1 MIMKERYKELL
12 GKVYDLEGLL
22 ILASGR
28 ENIPAELSERIEQK
42 IRELYES
49 TATAVP
55 AMQPPLIEEKEPEIP
70 TELVNH
76 DDEKEP
82 GTGQLAEAQVELQ
95 NSDNTEDTEASE
107 TTEASEDK
115 EASETTEE
123 EPVKEHKKGFFKN
136 TFSQRKSVLPPDTLA
151 AVKEEFSLF
160 YSLDEE
166 EEKNDEE
173 DTQDSEE
180 EKERPQPAE
189 QKPKREFKTEN
200 KGKRPVYSL
209 NDRFLYTRE
218 LFKGDASAFNE
229 AINKIPT
236 FDNYEEAE
244 SYFTES
250 LELDP
255 ERSETDKAF
264 LKMIKA
270 AFNKNYLC

>member
-1 MIMKERYKELL
+1 MKERYKELL

-42 IRELYES
+42 IRELYEYTS
-49 TATAVP
+49 PAVP
-55 AMQPPLIEEKEPEIP
+55 AMQTPLIEEKEPEEIP
-70 TELVNH
+70 TEPVIH

-82 GTGQLAEAQVELQ
+82 ETGHLAEVPEELQ
-95 NSDNTEDTEASE
+95 NSDDTEDTED
-107 TTEASEDK
+107 TEASEDK

-166 EEKNDEE
+166 DEKNDEV
-173 DTQDSEE
+173 DTQDTEE
-180 EKERPQPAE
+180 KKERPQPAE

-200 KGKRPVYSL
+200 KGKRPVFSL

-229 AINKIPT
+229 AINKITT